1 MIDASQAFLCTARKK
16 VSSYPNVVEI
26 RQVFLPKLPYE
37 DNSFDAIAFIQVLH
51 HLDRDEDVL
60 KEKYPAI
67 EEALR
72 ETHRVLKPNGVL
84 LIDTVFQEVHEINP
98 VSLAPKAFE
107 IWKKRYIN
115 ENDLIDLIEN
125 SNFSNLHYL
134 GRPNCTNFTDDHVF
148 HRIDALVD
156 PDLNTTISCLGIMDR
171 TGELEEV
178 KQLIREK
185 IADGTIDEI
194 KEKCSRKLRSHG
206 EHINVFAQKKVTRK
220 S

>member
-1 MIDASQAFLCTARKK
+1 MIDASQAFLCAARTK
-16 VSSYPNVVEI
+16 VSGYPNVVEI

-37 DNSFDAIAFIQVLH
+37 DNSFAAVAFIQVLH
-51 HLDRDEDVL
+51 HLDQDEDVF

-72 ETHRVLKPNGVL
+72 ETYRVLKPNGVL
-84 LIDTVFQEVHEINP
+84 LIDTVFQEVHEMNP
-98 VSLAPKAFE
+98 ISLAPKAFE

-134 GRPNCTNFTDDHVF
+134 GRPNCTNFTADHVF

-156 PDLNTTISCLGIMDR
+156 QDLNTTLSCFGIMKS

-185 IADGTIDEI
+185 IADGTIDEL
-194 KEKCSRKLRSHG
+194 KEKYSRKLRTHG
-206 EHINVFAQKKVTRK
+206 LHTNVFAQKKVTSK